1 MVVYGVVARN
11 LHSKAFMKNNLSHS
25 KSPEGTTVAKIVGA
39 GLTGVLSFVAAM
51 LTTFVEAGG
60 FWRYFWLGACI
71 VFFVCAFSLVILAS
85 TEGLRIDHAG
95 LRFEPRKILLADQE
109 TEIRKDRRAN

>member
-1 MVVYGVVARN
+1 
-11 LHSKAFMKNNLSHS
+11 MKNNLSHS

-39 GLTGVLSFVAAM
+39 GVTGALSFVAAM

-71 VFFVCAFSLVILAS
+71 LFFVCAFSLVILAS
-85 TEGLRIDHAG
+85 REGLRIDHAG
-95 LRFEPRKILLADQE
+95 IRFESRKVLSADQE
-109 TEIRKDRRAN
+109 TEMSKDRRA

>member
-1 MVVYGVVARN
+1 
-11 LHSKAFMKNNLSHS
+11 MKTNLSDLTLTDQRLP

-39 GLTGVLSFVAAM
+39 GVTGVLSFVAAM

-71 VFFVCAFSLVILAS
+71 LFFICAFSLVILAS

-95 LRFEPRKILLADQE
+95 LSFEPRKILLAGQKTRKSEDQ
-109 TEIRKDRRAN
+109 RVV